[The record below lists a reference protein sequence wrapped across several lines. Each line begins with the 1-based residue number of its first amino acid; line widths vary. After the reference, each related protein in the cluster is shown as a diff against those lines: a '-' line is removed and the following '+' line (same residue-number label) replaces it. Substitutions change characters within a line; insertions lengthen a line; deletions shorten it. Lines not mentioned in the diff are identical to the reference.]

1 MNGFQEI
8 ENIYSAANFKGALV
22 SKDHFPSFSKRDKMF
37 IFPLL
42 SLQMLVCWDK
52 TASDVLISRMAGTAR
67 HSLSEY
73 FRRQRNSPSWHF
85 PYICL
90 HITIMN
96 CFEVTFFT
104 LVCFIFPVP
113 YQFTTPRAILLFGFG
128 CNLYR
133 IYIVVETQ
141 C

>member
-1 MNGFQEI
+1 MNGDIIKSKQMKQNAKQSVASSLKTINNPPFRTFWQRAPIAIFLEMNGFQEI

-73 FRRQRNSPSWHF
+73 FRRQRNSPSWLF
-85 PYICL
+85 PNICL
-90 HITIMN
+90 H
-96 CFEVTFFT
+96 
-104 LVCFIFPVP
+104 
-113 YQFTTPRAILLFGFG
+113 
-128 CNLYR
+128 
-133 IYIVVETQ
+133 
-141 C
+141 